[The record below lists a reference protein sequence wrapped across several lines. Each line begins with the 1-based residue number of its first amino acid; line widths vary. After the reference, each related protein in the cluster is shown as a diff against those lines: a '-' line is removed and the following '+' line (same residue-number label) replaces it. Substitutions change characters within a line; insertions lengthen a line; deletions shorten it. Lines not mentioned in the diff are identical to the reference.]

1 MYFSTLLGS
10 WHQKEFP
17 CLLKA
22 LPWGR
27 VSLLPKEITI
37 EVSVRENQALLCS
50 PTTAIRAVMNEH
62 QAKRMMHVYI
72 MLTIL
77 FLQMHKIVADM
88 NKCHT

>member
-1 MYFSTLLGS
+1 MYFSTVLYS

-17 CLLKA
+17 HFLKA

-27 VSLLPKEITI
+27 VSLLPKEITV

-50 PTTAIRAVMNEH
+50 STTAMRAVMNEH

-77 FLQMHKIVADM
+77 FLQMHKNVADM
-88 NKCHT
+88 NKCHA